1 MFIRLSEDV
10 LINPCQI
17 SVVEFEKVDDKLL
30 VLLYLSNGKEHRVYI
45 QLESEE
51 EADIIKEEIVK
62 RLVYG
67 NSNVEWKLQ
76 GNQWIVTSTSY
87 YPFYEMDPSFNDGT
101 GEI

>member
-17 SVVEFEKVDDKLL
+17 SVVEFERVGDKLL
-30 VLLYLSNGKEHRVYI
+30 VLLYLSNGKEHKVYI
-45 QLESEE
+45 QLESDE

-67 NSNVEWKLQ
+67 NSNVEWKPQ
-76 GNQWIVTSTSY
+76 DNQWIVTSTNH
-87 YPFYEMDPSFNDGT
+87 YPFYKVEPSFNDGT

>member
-10 LINPCQI
+10 LINPYQI
-17 SVVEFEKVDDKLL
+17 SVVEFERVDDKLL

-45 QLESEE
+45 QLESDE

-76 GNQWIVTSTSY
+76 DNQWVVTSTDY
-87 YPFYEMDPSFNDGT
+87 YPFYKMDPNFNGGT

>member
-10 LINPCQI
+10 LINTCQI

-45 QLESEE
+45 QLESDE

-62 RLVYG
+62 RLICGGSDVG
-67 NSNVEWKLQ
+67 WKPQ
-76 GNQWIVTSTSY
+76 DNQWVVTSTNY
-87 YPFYEMDPSFNDGT
+87 YPFYGVEPSFNDGT
-101 GEI
+101 GIE